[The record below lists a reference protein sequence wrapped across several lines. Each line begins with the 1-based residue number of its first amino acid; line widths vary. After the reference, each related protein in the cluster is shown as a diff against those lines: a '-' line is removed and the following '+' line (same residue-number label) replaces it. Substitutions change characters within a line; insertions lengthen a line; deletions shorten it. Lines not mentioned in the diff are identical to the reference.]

1 MQLSKKSL
9 PPFEGG
15 RRVSHI
21 VKQSARDLRRSIGQA
36 LDENNEQWEG
46 ILLLVI
52 CITPIL
58 YPFPFK
64 IRVTFCVRFYLK
76 DNIDYAYCLMRLR
89 VFTLVPVI
97 AYIFLSEIP
106 FLSSDNS
113 FWYCSLYCSG
123 FLQAFL
129 GLPRG

>member
-1 MQLSKKSL
+1 MIWNRTRTTNAKQGKCPMQLSKKSL

-52 CITPIL
+52 YITPIL

-64 IRVTFCVRFYLK
+64 IRVIFCVRFYL
-76 DNIDYAYCLMRLR
+76 NISLRLYFIKSLQVSSTPLDLISIR
-89 VFTLVPVI
+89 LCSVLLFLHYPIVP
-97 AYIFLSEIP
+97 P
-106 FLSSDNS
+106 
-113 FWYCSLYCSG
+113 
-123 FLQAFL
+123 
-129 GLPRG
+129 